1 MIFQITDILAPAIV
15 VQMRDALQT
24 EEESFSSG
32 KATAGWYA
40 RDVKHNDQSSGP
52 AAQMAMEQVKAAL
65 LAHALFTSVARPK
78 SFVKTLVSRYR
89 PGMAY
94 GSHVDNALMGGVRT
108 DMSFTLFLSDPT
120 TYQGGELV
128 IEGHDGDTSVKLPA
142 GSLVIYPTTSL
153 HHVTEVTTGERLA
166 VVGWVRSFIR
176 SLEQRE
182 TLFELDQIIEG
193 LRGAGVERQKTDQVF
208 KVRNTL
214 TRIWV
219 ED

>member
-1 MIFQITDILAPAIV
+1 MIFQIADILAPASV
-15 VQMRDALQT
+15 AQMRNALQA
-24 EEESFSSG
+24 EEQAFSSG

-52 AAQMAMEQVKAAL
+52 AALAAMEQVRAAL

-78 SFVKTLVSRYR
+78 SFVKMLVSRYR
-89 PGMAY
+89 PGMSY
-94 GSHVDNALMGGVRT
+94 GTHVDNAVMGGVRT
-108 DMSFTLFLSDPT
+108 DMSFTLFLSGPE
-120 TYQGGELV
+120 TYGGGELV
-128 IEGHDGDTSVKLPA
+128 IEGHDGDTAVKLPA
-142 GSLVIYPTTSL
+142 GGLVLYPTTSP
-153 HHVTEVTTGERLA
+153 HHVSEVTSGERLA

-176 SLEQRE
+176 NAEQRE
-182 TLFELDQIIEG
+182 ILFELDQIIEG

-214 TRIWV
+214 TRMWV